1 MDLLLSVED
10 EEVLPSAG
18 ELLPAIPEAGS
29 QGSLEQE
36 LELLPAGEGQTQER
50 PMKDAGGS
58 TEQLSGLDVT
68 ERAESPP
75 ASRAIPSPP
84 LPDMRSGFTG
94 VSGHRSGRGGSQ
106 DALSSLD
113 NSASSTSSFLH
124 GLDTHPLGSLPA
136 VTQEDEIEEGEEGGE
151 ENEGRRASRLSRRSV
166 SWADEACVV
175 EDDQRGS
182 PSVHRL
188 PLEVSI
194 IDFYDVCL
202 PRLCPHI

>member
-10 EEVLPSAG
+10 EEVPQSTG
-18 ELLPAIPEAGS
+18 GLLPAKPEAGS

-36 LELLPAGEGQTQER
+36 LELLPAKEGQTQER
-50 PMKDAGGS
+50 PRKDAGGS
-58 TEQLSGLDVT
+58 TEHLSRLDVT

-75 ASRAIPSPP
+75 ASRVIVNPP
-84 LPDMRSGFTG
+84 LPDMRSGLMG
-94 VSGHRSGRGGSQ
+94 ISSLRSGRGGSQ

-113 NSASSTSSFLH
+113 NSASSSSSFLH
-124 GLDTHPLGSLPA
+124 GLDTHPLGGLAA
-136 VTQEDEIEEGEEGGE
+136 VPQQDEIEEGEEEGE
-151 ENEGRRASRLSRRSV
+151 EGEGRGASRLSRRSV

-188 PLEVSI
+188 PLEVSL
-194 IDFYDVCL
+194 ID
-202 PRLCPHI
+202 